1 MSKGVTTGILLEDPL
16 DYCILAA
23 GTAVAWVYAI
33 ELHVTIFV
41 TFRRKRGL
49 YFWSLLV
56 SSWGLAIHALGFIL
70 KFLVGTTWLLNIPL
84 ITTGWV
90 AMVTGQALVLYSRLH
105 LVVRNRKTLRNVLC
119 LIFFNVMAL
128 PTIIF
133 TYGSN
138 SSSANTSLWARKFN
152 VMERIQLAGFYLQ
165 YRKPSFQPSMCGPRS
180 EC

>member
-1 MSKGVTTGILLEDPL
+1 MTTGIISEDPL

-33 ELHVTIFV
+33 ELNVTIFV

-56 SSWGLAIHALGFIL
+56 SSWGLSIHALGFVL
-70 KFLVGTTWLLNIPL
+70 KFFVGTTWPLNIPL
-84 ITTGWV
+84 ITMRWV
-90 AMVTGQALVLYSRLH
+90 AMVTGQKFVLYSRLH
-105 LVVRNRKTLRNVLC
+105 LVVRSRKTLRNVLC
-119 LIFFNVMAL
+119 PILFNAMAL
-128 PTIIF
+128 HVPMIIF

-138 SSSANTSLWARKFN
+138 SSSANTGLWAREFN
-152 VMERIQLAGFYLQ
+152 VMERIQPAGFCIQ
-165 YRKPSFQPSMCGPRS
+165 EPSFQPSMCGPRS